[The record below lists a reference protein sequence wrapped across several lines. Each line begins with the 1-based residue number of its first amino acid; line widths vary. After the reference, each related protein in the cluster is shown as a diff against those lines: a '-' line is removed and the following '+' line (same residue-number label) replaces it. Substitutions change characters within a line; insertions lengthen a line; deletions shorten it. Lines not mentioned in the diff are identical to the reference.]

1 MSRNRALRLLA
12 LLASLFVILP
22 LATVPAGIIVELTG
36 PQGALVALVAAF
48 FSWALLTLLL
58 GNCLIAVWGTA
69 TPPPVP
75 QAVQSRA
82 TVSGT
87 AAAARRPWG
96 HHGARAGTAAPR
108 HGRHVMND
116 LDRILYATV
125 GLALA
130 AVVLLDPTFVANLAR
145 AIDAPSMP
153 PHGLELWGSAVAL
166 LLCAAIVLYGR
177 RRP

>member
-22 LATVPAGIIVELTG
+22 LATVPTGIIVELTG

-75 QAVQSRA
+75 QAVQSRPPSA
-82 TVSGT
+82 APLRRRGVPGGT
-87 AAAARRPWG
+87 TAHELERQRRDM
-96 HHGARAGTAAPR
+96 AGT
-108 HGRHVMND
+108 
-116 LDRILYATV
+116 
-125 GLALA
+125 
-130 AVVLLDPTFVANLAR
+130 
-145 AIDAPSMP
+145 S
-153 PHGLELWGSAVAL
+153 
-166 LLCAAIVLYGR
+166 
-177 RRP
+177 